1 MKRWIALLTALCLL
15 VSITALAEDVDLED
29 AEPTLTPEELEEL
42 QELDEVNEEDENV
55 PTNTVGAVY
64 QEKSLSDFDAASPA
78 VYTCKVLAKSSAY
91 TERTTESSKVF
102 YNQSSVTADV
112 LYVGSAWAIIRY
124 EGEIGY
130 IKRDRITNVTAV
142 DPVNTCPYGVQK
154 CTYIARTAVTCPV
167 YKSMSPSDESW
178 VTLNPGTLVGLWV
191 IRMAG
196 PWYPTGAPM
205 ATSRWKR
212 SPS

>member
-78 VYTCKVLAKSSAY
+78 GLYLQGSGQIQRLHGAAPRNPARFS
-91 TERTTESSKVF
+91 TTK
-102 YNQSSVTADV
+102 
-112 LYVGSAWAIIRY
+112 
-124 EGEIGY
+124 
-130 IKRDRITNVTAV
+130 
-142 DPVNTCPYGVQK
+142 
-154 CTYIARTAVTCPV
+154 
-167 YKSMSPSDESW
+167 
-178 VTLNPGTLVGLWV
+178 
-191 IRMAG
+191 
-196 PWYPTGAPM
+196 AP
-205 ATSRWKR
+205 
-212 SPS
+212 

>member
-1 MKRWIALLTALCLL
+1 MDRAAYGALPAGEYN
-15 VSITALAEDVDLED
+15 APAEDVDLED

-102 YNQSSVTADV
+102 TTKAPN
-112 LYVGSAWAIIRY
+112 G
-124 EGEIGY
+124 
-130 IKRDRITNVTAV
+130 RDAV
-142 DPVNTCPYGVQK
+142 CGFRLGDYPV
-154 CTYIARTAVTCPV
+154 
-167 YKSMSPSDESW
+167 
-178 VTLNPGTLVGLWV
+178 
-191 IRMAG
+191 
-196 PWYPTGAPM
+196 
-205 ATSRWKR
+205 
-212 SPS
+212 